1 MIEVKNLDKKYSN
14 QQILYNVSFKIENP
28 GLYIFC
34 GINGSGKSTIVKIL
48 AKAIYKT
55 SGEIICDDE
64 IAYLPDKFI
73 IPSMLL
79 TSDYLKLMINMY
91 SSSLNYKDILDE
103 YKIPKKRV
111 YSLSKGNYQKLGI
124 AQLFLNDSDTYILD
138 EPFDGLDD
146 FAKKLLKDKISEKIN
161 LGKKVILIYHQKNV
175 FNELKPIIYEVKEGK
190 IYEKK
195 KKKSNDTAL

>member
-1 MIEVKNLDKKYSN
+1 MIEVKNIDKKYSN

-28 GLYIFC
+28 GLYIFS

-48 AKAIYKT
+48 AKAIYK
-55 SGEIICDDE
+55 SNGEIICNDE
-64 IAYLPDKFI
+64 ISYLPDKFL
-73 IPSMLL
+73 IPSMLE
-79 TSDYLKLMINMY
+79 TTDYLKLMINIY
-91 SSSLNYKDILDE
+91 SSNVNYKDILDE

-124 AQLFLNDSDTYILD
+124 AQVFLNDSDTYILD

-146 FAKKLLKDKISEKIN
+146 FAKKLLKEKISEKIA
-161 LGKKVILIYHQKNV
+161 LGKKVILISHQKNV
-175 FNELKPIIYEVKEGK
+175 FNDLKPTIYEVKEGK

-195 KKKSNDTAL
+195 KKSNDSTM

>member
-1 MIEVKNLDKKYSN
+1 M
-14 QQILYNVSFKIENP
+14 
-28 GLYIFC
+28 
-34 GINGSGKSTIVKIL
+34 
-48 AKAIYKT
+48 
-55 SGEIICDDE
+55 
-64 IAYLPDKFI
+64 
-73 IPSMLL
+73 
-79 TSDYLKLMINMY
+79 
-91 SSSLNYKDILDE
+91 
-103 YKIPKKRV
+103 
-111 YSLSKGNYQKLGI
+111 
-124 AQLFLNDSDTYILD
+124 FLNDSDTYILD